1 MKKHSIDNNFSL
13 FEEADSPKSNS
24 GNKLEVVK
32 LVYDH
37 ADSVTWQD
45 LFSGYN
51 HLCAITFSSGI
62 NFIYNVLELFDTA
75 KIIFGCE
82 EVLSYSLQE
91 IMAFQNKVIE
101 R

>member
-1 MKKHSIDNNFSL
+1 MKGHRIDNNFSL

-62 NFIYNVLELFDTA
+62 LLLLSA
-75 KIIFGCE
+75 LMRMSKLLHLRLSE
-82 EVLSYSLQE
+82 EPSYAVWKLASQIL
-91 IMAFQNKVIE
+91 K
-101 R
+101 

>member
-1 MKKHSIDNNFSL
+1 MAAGCTNPGEVFKEDKQVSGGVSEMKGHRIDNNFSL

-45 LFSGYN
+45 GVR
-51 HLCAITFSSGI
+51 I
-62 NFIYNVLELFDTA
+62 
-75 KIIFGCE
+75 
-82 EVLSYSLQE
+82 
-91 IMAFQNKVIE
+91 
-101 R
+101 